1 MTVISIKQSGMLWVK
16 KFNLIVCKLF
26 DKEVSMYSDKKDKM
40 FYCISNTILDILYGA
55 QKKRGRSKDA
65 SRML

>member
-16 KFNLIVCKLF
+16 KFNLIVGKLF
-26 DKEVSMYSDKKDKM
+26 EKEVSMCPDKKDKM
-40 FYCISNTILDILYGA
+40 LYCISNTILDILYGA